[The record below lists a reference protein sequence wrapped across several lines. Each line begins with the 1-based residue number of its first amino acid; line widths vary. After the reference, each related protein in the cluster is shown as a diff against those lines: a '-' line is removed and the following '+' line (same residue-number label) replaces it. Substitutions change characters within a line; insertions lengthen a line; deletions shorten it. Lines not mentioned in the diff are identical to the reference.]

1 MPEGIPN
8 VMNVGNYR
16 KFVVL
21 ELKEAIELRK
31 MLAFMSKMIPVP
43 MSRNI
48 LEGYTETQ
56 LFSFKQGFSH
66 GAT

>member
-1 MPEGIPN
+1 MIIAMINGAHGREGDLRMPEGIPN

-43 MSRNI
+43 MSSNI
-48 LEGYTETQ
+48 LEG
-56 LFSFKQGFSH
+56 
-66 GAT
+66 